1 MRSHRLLSSP
11 LRMVLFSFLASFCV
25 LAASL
30 LIQWLVYED
39 WLHRTGPL
47 RIVGTSIATVV
58 TFAFVLRWQYAV
70 RRNQREMLRRFEMIL
85 RMNDRIRNSLQAI
98 ACVTYLS
105 QPEATESV
113 RQAAQE
119 IDGVLREVLQN
130 TGPTSSW
137 LPPDALRPSAADA
150 ASKSA

>member
-1 MRSHRLLSSP
+1 MRSHRLVSSP

-39 WLHRTGPL
+39 WLRRTGPL
-47 RIVGTSIATVV
+47 RIVGTSIATVI

-119 IDGVLREVLQN
+119 IDVVLRDVLQN
-130 TGPTSSW
+130 AGPGSPS
-137 LPPDALRPSAADA
+137 LPPNALRTSPVDA
-150 ASKSA
+150 ARRSA

>member
-1 MRSHRLLSSP
+1 MRSHRLVSSP

-47 RIVGTSIATVV
+47 RIVGTSIATVI

-119 IDGVLREVLQN
+119 IDVVLRDVLQN
-130 TGPTSSW
+130 AGPGSPS
-137 LPPDALRPSAADA
+137 LPPNALRASAVDA
-150 ASKSA
+150 ARRSA

>member
-1 MRSHRLLSSP
+1 MRSHRLVSSP

-119 IDGVLREVLQN
+119 IDVVLRDVLQN
-130 TGPTSSW
+130 AGPGSPS
-137 LPPDALRPSAADA
+137 LPPNALRASAVDA
-150 ASKSA
+150 ARRSA

>member
-1 MRSHRLLSSP
+1 MRSHRLVSSP

-119 IDGVLREVLQN
+119 IDVVLRDVLQN
-130 TGPTSSW
+130 AGPGSPS
-137 LPPDALRPSAADA
+137 LPPNALHASAVDA
-150 ASKSA
+150 ARRSA

>member
-11 LRMVLFSFLASFCV
+11 LRMVLCSFLASFCV

-119 IDGVLREVLQN
+119 IDVVLRDVLQN
-130 TGPTSSW
+130 AGPGSLL
-137 LPPDALRPSAADA
+137 LPPDTLRTSAADA

>member
-130 TGPTSSW
+130 TGPTPSW
-137 LPPDALRPSAADA
+137 LPPDALSASAADA
-150 ASKSA
+150 AHKSA

>member
-1 MRSHRLLSSP
+1 MRPNRLVSSP

-39 WLHRTGPL
+39 WLHKTGPL
-47 RIVGTSIATVV
+47 RIVGTSIATVI
-58 TFAFVLRWQYAV
+58 TFAFVLRWQYGV
-70 RRNQREMLRRFEMIL
+70 REKQREMLRRFEMISH
-85 RMNDRIRNSLQAI
+85 MNDRIRNALQAI
-98 ACVTYLS
+98 ECVTYLS

-119 IDGVLREVLQN
+119 IDVVLRDVLQN
-130 TGPTSSW
+130 AGPGSRL
-137 LPPDALRPSAADA
+137 LPPDTLRTSAADA
-150 ASKSA
+150 AHKSA